1 MKNNVNLS
9 MPKLLSPRVFDW
21 KGGEPRIRGYWI
33 NVVSEQGYLRELS
46 KILITRN
53 NQRKGEGK

>member
-1 MKNNVNLS
+1 